1 MKQGKIVGFVQL
13 DGIKAALRRARAA
26 AGLPARVTPNL
37 LRHTIA
43 CEPWARGV
51 PEGEVAA
58 SWRIAGA
65 TPPQKGYAS
74 WRPDH
79 LGQAATA
86 VDAVLNEIGRCRK
99 HRPIN
104 QENRGASQMR
114 STAASL
120 GVGTPS
126 EIKDLMV
133 GATGIEPVTPTMST

>member
-1 MKQGKIVGFVQL
+1 M
-13 DGIKAALRRARAA
+13 
-26 AGLPARVTPNL
+26 
-37 LRHTIA
+37 
-43 CEPWARGV
+43 
-51 PEGEVAA
+51 PEGEVSGFMAHRW
-58 SWRIAGA
+58 SNP
-65 TPPQKGYAS
+65 TTEGYAS
-74 WRPDH
+74 WRPDY
-79 LGQAATA
+79 LGEASAA

>member
-43 CEPWARGV
+43 CEPRARGV

-65 TPPQKGYAS
+65 TPPREGYAS

-86 VDAVLNEIGRCRK
+86 VDAVLNEIGPVLATPARSIKEPWRRIPAAFHGGFLGGLQAPRK
-99 HRPIN
+99 SRNSWWARLGLN
-104 QENRGASQMR
+104 Q
-114 STAASL
+114 
-120 GVGTPS
+120 
-126 EIKDLMV
+126 
-133 GATGIEPVTPTMST
+133 